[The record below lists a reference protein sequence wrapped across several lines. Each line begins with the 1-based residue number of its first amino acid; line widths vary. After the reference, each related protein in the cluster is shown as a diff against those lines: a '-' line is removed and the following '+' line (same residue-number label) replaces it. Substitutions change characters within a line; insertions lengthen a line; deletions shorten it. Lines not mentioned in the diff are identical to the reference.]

1 MKKLGILL
9 SMLLLISCEK
19 EESEQIPI
27 DSDILIEVKEV
38 GSDPKRIVIVGK
50 TEKEYNCYNNTIV
63 TNKRF
68 TQNTIEIT
76 FKAVEGD
83 TKCATAMG
91 PATTEIDLGALDNG
105 EYSLQLNTTTTKNEG
120 LLKLTTTEIILEYS
134 QQEGIDILT
143 PVVQR

>member
-68 TQNTIEIT
+68 TQKTIEIT